1 MKARLPKGYGRP
13 DPNAMM
19 RQVQKMQDEIRAK
32 QEELEAKEYTG
43 TASGEMV
50 TVTMTG
56 KHEITTVKM
65 DEELKDSYP
74 SGNVLK
80 TDILLNVIAYADAE
94 NEILDASAC
103 EEYSKVTTDDT
114 YQLPGVEV
122 KAEAEDGIIDLG
134 GKSYAVSDDVSIFLP
149 SPRARRSRLAL

>member
-56 KHEITTVKM
+56 KHEITAVKLKPGTVDPKNT
-65 DEELKDSYP
+65 E
-74 SGNVLK
+74 
-80 TDILLNVIAYADAE
+80 
-94 NEILDASAC
+94 
-103 EEYSKVTTDDT
+103 
-114 YQLPGVEV
+114 
-122 KAEAEDGIIDLG
+122 
-134 GKSYAVSDDVSIFLP
+134 
-149 SPRARRSRLAL
+149 

>member
-19 RQVQKMQDEIRAK
+19 RQVQKMQDTIRAK

-56 KHEITTVKM
+56 KHEITAVKIKPEAVDPEDIEM
-65 DEELKDSYP
+65 LEDLIAAVAAVDKDS
-74 SGNVLK
+74 
-80 TDILLNVIAYADAE
+80 
-94 NEILDASAC
+94 
-103 EEYSKVTTDDT
+103 EEEMGKLTGGMNI
-114 YQLPGVEV
+114 PG
-122 KAEAEDGIIDLG
+122 LG
-134 GKSYAVSDDVSIFLP
+134 
-149 SPRARRSRLAL
+149 